1 MFVSKKYYY
10 ICVFKYCF
18 SYISIVSKI
27 FNISEAA
34 AIAIHS
40 MVVIARSNVQ
50 MNVQQVAAATGYSK
64 NHTAKVLQHLA
75 KNRFLHSVR
84 GPRGG
89 FVMGK
94 KAEDISLMDIYSSM
108 EGELEE
114 SPCKMDCMH
123 CPFDRCIFG
132 GLDRKFNEEF
142 KQYMNNKKLAS
153 V

>member
-1 MFVSKKYYY
+1 LCQKIIITFAYSNT
-10 ICVFKYCF
+10 VFLFYKP
-18 SYISIVSKI
+18 VSKI

-40 MVVIARSNVQ
+40 MVVIARSNAQ
-50 MNVQQVAAATGYSK
+50 MNVQQVAAITGYSK
-64 NHTAKVLQHLA
+64 NHTAKVLQQLVR
-75 KNRFLHSVR
+75 KKFLHSVR
-84 GPRGG
+84 GPGGG
-89 FVMGK
+89 FVLGK
-94 KAEDISLMDIYSSM
+94 KADQISLMDIYRSI

-114 SPCKMDCMH
+114 SPCKTDCMN

-142 KQYMNNKKLAS
+142 KQYMNHKKLAT

>member
-1 MFVSKKYYY
+1 
-10 ICVFKYCF
+10 
-18 SYISIVSKI
+18 
-27 FNISEAA
+27 
-34 AIAIHS
+34 
-40 MVVIARSNVQ
+40 MVVIARGKAQ

-64 NHTAKVLQHLA
+64 NHTAKVLQQLV
-75 KNRFLHSVR
+75 KQKFLQSVR
-84 GPRGG
+84 GPGGG
-89 FVMGK
+89 FILGK
-94 KAEDISLMDIYSSM
+94 KADQISLMDIYRSI

-142 KQYMNNKKLAS
+142 KQYMNNKKLAT

>member
-1 MFVSKKYYY
+1 M
-10 ICVFKYCF
+10 
-18 SYISIVSKI
+18 SKI

-40 MVVIARSNVQ
+40 MVIIARSKVQ

-64 NHTAKVLQHLA
+64 NHTAKILQQLA

-89 FVMGK
+89 FILNK
-94 KAEDISLMDIYSSM
+94 KADQISLMDIYRSI
-108 EGELEE
+108 EGDLEE
-114 SPCKMDCMH
+114 SPCKMDCQN

-132 GLDRKFNEEF
+132 GLDSKFNEEF
-142 KQYMNNKKLAS
+142 KQYMNDKKLAA